1 MELCIG
7 STMVG
12 TWWYWVIIWGYR
24 LIPDGTSIGPLCLY
38 IFWNKWRFG
47 RVSAIPDSQTLK
59 DRATQL
65 LRSRSGALITQLWLR
80 GQSSL
85 LASIWIW
92 IQECR
97 CPWEWLEVWWVAV
110 KENHLSESFNPST
123 QSTELPSW
131 THRTTKK
138 ETCSVFVLWFSREN
152 FPFSFSLTK
161 RQYSGVIAILPSHWL
176 SLSISGCA
184 GPSWLNLR
192 RAEFDLSKSRK
203 YGNRI
208 SRFQFYEYISL
219 SR

>member
-1 MELCIG
+1 MRQQQLAIDDTG
-7 STMVG
+7 SVLG
-12 TWWYWVIIWGYR
+12 INAFIYW
-24 LIPDGTSIGPLCLY
+24 T
-38 IFWNKWRFG
+38 KWRFG
-47 RVSAIPDSQTLK
+47 RVSAIPHSQTLK
-59 DRATQL
+59 DWATKL

-80 GQSSL
+80 GQPSL

-92 IQECR
+92 FQECR
-97 CPWEWLEVWWVAV
+97 CLWEWLEVWWVAV

-131 THRTTKK
+131 KHRTIKK
-138 ETCSVFVLWFSREN
+138 ETCSVLF
-152 FPFSFSLTK
+152 LTK
-161 RQYSGVIAILPSHWL
+161 IQYSGGIAILPSHWL
-176 SLSISGCA
+176 SLSIIGCA

>member
-1 MELCIG
+1 M
-7 STMVG
+7 
-12 TWWYWVIIWGYR
+12 
-24 LIPDGTSIGPLCLY
+24 
-38 IFWNKWRFG
+38 
-47 RVSAIPDSQTLK
+47 SAIPHSQILK
-59 DRATQL
+59 DSATQF
-65 LRSRSGALITQLWLR
+65 LRSGSGALITQLWLR

-97 CPWEWLEVWWVAV
+97 CPWEWLEAWWVAV
-110 KENHLSESFNPST
+110 KENHLSESFNPSN

-131 THRTTKK
+131 THRTIKRNLFRLF
-138 ETCSVFVLWFSREN
+138 SWFSREN
-152 FPFSFSLTK
+152 FPLSFSLTK
-161 RQYSGVIAILPSHWL
+161 RQYSGVIAILPSHRL